1 MNIKDLPTLRIPP
14 VMTDADVTFDS
25 EIKYFWD
32 LLVDIHE
39 LAYTKRYANPF
50 PISLSDD
57 LRLLTAAVQAIR

>member
-1 MNIKDLPTLRIPP
+1 MTIKDLPTVRIPP
-14 VMTDADVTFDS
+14 VMTDADVRFDS
-25 EIKYFWD
+25 DIKYFWD

-57 LRLLTAAVQAIR
+57 LRALSAAVQAIR

>member
-1 MNIKDLPTLRIPP
+1 MNTNDLPTLRIPP
-14 VMTDADVTFDS
+14 VMTDADVEFDS
-25 EIKYFWD
+25 HIKYFWD

-57 LRLLTAAVQAIR
+57 LRALTAAVQAIR